1 MATPNTEPSRLTAG
15 DTASWLKTLADYP
28 ATDGWALAYTLINA
42 TGKITIGSTAQG
54 ADHLVGAS
62 ATQSAA
68 WPAGDYAYSARVS
81 RTVAA
86 VLQAHTVSVGRFTVA
101 PAFGA
106 ASNLETR
113 SDARIA
119 LDNINAYL
127 ADPGNLKA
135 SSYAI
140 NSGGGSRTLS
150 RYQPDE
156 LIALKTHLQAEVSRE
171 DAAARVALGLP
182 DKRRVF
188 VRFGP

>member
-1 MATPNTEPSRLTAG
+1 MEIPTTEPGTLTAG
-15 DTASWLKTLADYP
+15 DTISWLKTLPEFP
-28 ATDGWALAYTLINA
+28 ATEGWVLEYTLLNA
-42 TGKITIGSTAQG
+42 AGKITIGSAAQD

-68 WPAGDYAYSARVS
+68 WPAGEYAYSARVS

-101 PAFGA
+101 PAFG
-106 ASNLETR
+106 SVNTLDTR
-113 SDARIA
+113 SSARQA
-119 LDNINAYL
+119 LEAVTAYL
-127 ADPGNLKA
+127 ANPANLGAA
-135 SSYAI
+135 SYTIAGRSLGRHGI
-140 NSGGGSRTLS
+140 
-150 RYQPDE
+150 PE

-182 DKRRVF
+182 DKRRVY